1 MTQPGTPQPATNQQ
15 PGITIRGRRFGLPWM
30 IGGVVA
36 VLVILTCGCC
46 GTVTLASAL
55 NGGGKAVATAT
66 TGQSAVPA
74 TRQATHAPVATAT
87 PRPKPTATPKPQP
100 KVVLKLSGNGDKSSQ
115 TFTVSGAWQIA
126 WTCSGVPSSLDNAP
140 LYINVYNA
148 SDNSEN
154 FGDDV
159 SYNCPNGKGGGDS
172 SVFHD
177 GGTFYLKT
185 ITGIDWTITVS
196 DLPD

>member
-1 MTQPGTPQPATNQQ
+1 MTQPGTPQHPTNQQ
-15 PGITIRGRRFGLPWM
+15 PAGITIRGRRFGLPWM
-30 IGGVVA
+30 IGGVVT
-36 VLVILTCGCC
+36 VLVMLTCGCC

-55 NGGGKAVATAT
+55 NGNGKAIA
-66 TGQSAVPA
+66 
-74 TRQATHAPVATAT
+74 
-87 PRPKPTATPKPQP
+87 TATPKPQP
-100 KVVLKLSGNGDKSSQ
+100 KVVLKLSGSGDKSSQ

>member
-1 MTQPGTPQPATNQQ
+1 MTQPGTPQHPTNQQ
-15 PGITIRGRRFGLPWM
+15 PAGITIRGRRFGLPWM
-30 IGGVVA
+30 IGGVVT
-36 VLVILTCGCC
+36 VLVMLTCGCC

-55 NGGGKAVATAT
+55 NGNGTGKAIATAT
-66 TGQSAVPA
+66 ATQSS
-74 TRQATHAPVATAT
+74 QATHAPIATVT

-100 KVVLKLSGNGDKSSQ
+100 KVVLKLSGSGDKSSQ

-148 SDNSEN
+148 SDNTEN